1 MTFIYVLVYI
11 CLFLYIYSYIHLH
24 PHNKAPSFSVI
35 LFIIISFLI
44 SYVRPPKAI
53 LILKYVSK
61 ISKSFTHFFKGRVKD
76 KR

>member
-11 CLFLYIYSYIHLH
+11 CLFYIFIHTFIYIHTIKLRVF
-24 PHNKAPSFSVI
+24 PVI